1 MSEENMVTFSKYWGK
16 KLATKNTVLDKAVL
30 QKWRDKYFPEQ
41 TNTEKFITTRPAL
54 QEMLKGV
61 L

>member
-1 MSEENMVTFSKYWGK
+1 MNTLLSK
-16 KLATKNTVLDKAVL
+16 ADL
-30 QKWRDKYFPEQ
+30 QKWRDKYIPKQKLEF
-41 TNTEKFITTRPAL
+41 FTTGPVL